1 MDKLAELVRDSEIR
15 GAMAAFVDLG
25 MVKVASQEEFDGLV
39 EAVCQ
44 GIGDEEYDLQK
55 VASVTESLLTAPET
69 EGQEKTAL
77 LGTLAG
83 AIRAGN
89 LTDEERAALIEHYG
103 LSSDASLG
111 WRNAGR
117 GFLGGNLGASLGLGL
132 GALTKSPVLG
142 GVGQFAGFAAGT
154 KLMTDKYS
162 KGNAKEIM
170 KQRAKTAADTA
181 SATAPN
187 TASDAADVARKAA
200 LGELLQ
206 MKVAGQIDEP
216 SFIEAAFS
224 LLENGTPENKP
235 TLEKGAANNTP
246 KQKVLDAEVTGGKK
260 IPWKR
265 VAKGGAAAA
274 GIAGGAA
281 LAKSL
286 YDKYS
291 KRDKEEK

>member
-44 GIGDEEYDLQK
+44 GIGDGEYDLQK

-77 LGTLAG
+77 LGALAG

-89 LTDEERAALIEHYG
+89 LTDEERATLIEHYG
-103 LSSDASLG
+103 LSPDASLG

-117 GFLGGNLGASLGLGL
+117 GFLGGNLGAGLGLGL

-142 GVGQFAGFAAGT
+142 GVGQLAGFAAGT
-154 KLMTDKYS
+154 KLMTDKYGR
-162 KGNAKEIM
+162 GNAKEIM
-170 KQRAKTAADTA
+170 KQRAKTAADT
-181 SATAPN
+181 
-187 TASDAADVARKAA
+187 DDIARKAA

-206 MKVAGQIDEP
+206 MKVAGQLDEA
-216 SFIEAAFS
+216 SFIEAASS
-224 LLENGTPENKP
+224 LFEKEATKAPAAMNK
-235 TLEKGAANNTP
+235 EAANNMP
-246 KQKVLDAEVTGGKK
+246 KQKVLDAEVIGGKK

>member
-44 GIGDEEYDLQK
+44 GIGDGEYDLQK

-77 LGTLAG
+77 LGALAG

-103 LSSDASLG
+103 LSPDASLG

-117 GFLGGNLGASLGLGL
+117 GFLGGNLGAGLGLGL

-142 GVGQFAGFAAGT
+142 GVGQLAGFAAGT
-154 KLMTDKYS
+154 KLMTDKYGR
-162 KGNAKEIM
+162 GNAKEIM
-170 KQRAKTAADTA
+170 KQRAKTAADT
-181 SATAPN
+181 
-187 TASDAADVARKAA
+187 DDIARKAA

-206 MKVAGQIDEP
+206 MKVAGQLDEA
-216 SFIEAAFS
+216 SFIEAASS
-224 LLENGTPENKP
+224 LFEKEATKAPAAMNK
-235 TLEKGAANNTP
+235 EAANNMP
-246 KQKVLDAEVTGGKK
+246 KQKVLDAEVIGGKK

>member
-1 MDKLAELVRDSEIR
+1 MDKFAELVRDSEVR

-39 EAVCQ
+39 DAVCQ
-44 GIGDEEYDLQK
+44 GIGDGEYDLQK
-55 VASVTESLLTAPET
+55 VASVTEELLSEPAHEDGTKP

-77 LGTLAG
+77 LGALAG

-103 LSSDASLG
+103 LSPDASLG

-117 GFLGGNLGASLGLGL
+117 GFLGGNLGAGLGLGL

-142 GVGQFAGFAAGT
+142 GVGQLAGFAAGT
-154 KLMTDKYS
+154 KLMTDKYGR
-162 KGNAKEIM
+162 GNAKEIM
-170 KQRAKTAADTA
+170 KQRAKTAADT
-181 SATAPN
+181 
-187 TASDAADVARKAA
+187 DDIARKAA

-206 MKVAGQIDEP
+206 MKVAGQLDEA
-216 SFIEAAFS
+216 SFIEAASS
-224 LLENGTPENKP
+224 LFEKEATKASAAMNK
-235 TLEKGAANNTP
+235 EAANNMP
-246 KQKVLDAEVTGGKK
+246 KQKVLDAEVIGGKK